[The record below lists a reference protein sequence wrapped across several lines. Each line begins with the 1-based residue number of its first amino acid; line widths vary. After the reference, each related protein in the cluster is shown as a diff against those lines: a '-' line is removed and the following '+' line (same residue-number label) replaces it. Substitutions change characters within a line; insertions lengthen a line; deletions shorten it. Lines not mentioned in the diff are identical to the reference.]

1 MARAAAEEAS
11 LADRV
16 SFRLAEAETLT
27 KQDHFDA
34 VFAFECVHDM
44 ARPVEVLAS
53 IQQAVRPDG
62 AVVVMDEAVADTLTT
77 PGDQLE
83 QVMYGYS
90 LFICLPDGMSSTPS
104 AGTGTVMRK
113 SILESYARQAGFSSV
128 DVLPIED
135 FGFFRFYQLKH

>member
-1 MARAAAEEAS
+1 
-11 LADRV
+11 
-16 SFRLAEAETLT
+16 
-27 KQDHFDA
+27 
-34 VFAFECVHDM
+34 M

-62 AVVVMDEAVADTLTT
+62 AVVVVDEAVADTLTT